1 MGPLPRL
8 DAVRVRRGADASS
21 DHHLVTAKVTLKLRT
36 VKPNKYT
43 MPRYDFSTP
52 QEPGTRNAFVLQL
65 RNMFQASSYI
75 DERDNEEE
83 DTVNQQW
90 NKVRNNFDE
99 TSKTYLG
106 MQKTRKKKE

>member
-83 DTVNQQW
+83 DTVNQQCLQ
-90 NKVRNNFDE
+90 VRNLYEDAE
-99 TSKTYLG
+99 D
-106 MQKTRKKKE
+106 QKKAKN